1 MITKEAAV
9 AEQNHFLYPGMVF
22 AKSEDFVISTI
33 LGSCIAV
40 CLWDRFLRVG
50 GMNHYLLP
58 LWNGEGLQTPKFGN
72 VSIPA
77 LIDKMLLLG
86 CTRGNLSAKV
96 FGGSNVLETSS
107 SFLRVGER
115 NIHLAETALKEAKIT
130 IACQDVGGTQG
141 RKILF
146 RTSSGEV
153 FVKKLRENSQSAA
166 K

>member
-1 MITKEAAV
+1 MITKEAAIT
-9 AEQNHFLYPGMVF
+9 EHNHFLYPGMVF
-22 AKSEDFVISTI
+22 AKSGDFVISTI

-40 CLWDRFLRVG
+40 CLWDHALRLG

-77 LIDKMLLLG
+77 LINRMLSLG
-86 CTRGNLSAKV
+86 CARGNLSAKV

-130 IACQDVGGTQG
+130 VACQDVGGTQG

-153 FVKKLRENSQSAA
+153 FVKKLGESNPGAA